1 MGIVK
6 IGRTE
11 YNASNV
17 EVKGNC
23 VILDGVRKIYV
34 SQDDSNIQVK
44 IHSKPEDRISLISDV
59 DVIVTGNINRVNCRN
74 LCLWGRAFR
83 VSYGSNRFFNT
94 TGKETYRKIKADIS
108 KKPENG
114 RVIVHFYG
122 DFEKLSVVR
131 SIVPVEVVVSGSITE
146 CYSKRD
152 VYCKGDIQRSR
163 IMENGYISSK

>member
-44 IHSKPEDRISLISDV
+44 VHSTPEDRISLISDV

-83 VSYGSNRFFNT
+83 VSYGSNRFLT
-94 TGKETYRKIKADIS
+94 PQVKKLTGRLKQTY
-108 KKPENG
+108 
-114 RVIVHFYG
+114 
-122 DFEKLSVVR
+122 LR
-131 SIVPVEVVVSGSITE
+131 S
-146 CYSKRD
+146 
-152 VYCKGDIQRSR
+152 QRTV
-163 IMENGYISSK
+163 G